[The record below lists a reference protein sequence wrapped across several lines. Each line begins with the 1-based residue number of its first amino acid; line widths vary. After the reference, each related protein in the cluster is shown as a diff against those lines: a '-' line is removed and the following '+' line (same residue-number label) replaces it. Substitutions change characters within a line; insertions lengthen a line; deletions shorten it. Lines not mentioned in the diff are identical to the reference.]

1 MLSIP
6 QWLKLPRICL
16 YCHMSFLGHAPICQG
31 CEKKIKPL
39 YRLCFF
45 CSEPT
50 IEEDADICLQC
61 QYLGSNIRRI
71 YVFDEYSEPLKT
83 LITDFKFQN
92 GFDLLNY
99 LGERLIHHLPKEAL
113 QTQCLIPVPLH
124 RKKHRLRGYHQTQL
138 LAKYLHHR
146 LQIPMSTKFCKK
158 IKNTPAQSQL
168 KFIERQKNLDH
179 AFDFQKPPYQKITLI
194 DDIITTGSTLKTIA
208 QGFQALGVE
217 QIDCWCLAKA
227 LR

>member
-1 MLSIP
+1 MFSIP

-16 YCHMSFLGHAPICQG
+16 YCQMSFSGHAPICDA
-31 CEKKIKPL
+31 CEKKLKPL
-39 YRLCFF
+39 DGLCFF

-50 IEEDADICLQC
+50 LEADAEICLAC
-61 QYLGSNIRRI
+61 QYLGSHIRRI
-71 YVFDEYSEPLKT
+71 FVFDEYSEPLKT
-83 LITDFKFQN
+83 LITDFKFKH
-92 GFDLLNY
+92 GFDLLSY

-124 RKKHRLRGYHQTQL
+124 RKKHRMRGYHQTQL
-138 LAKYLHHR
+138 LARYLHQR
-146 LQIPMSTKFCKK
+146 LQIPMSTTYCKK

-168 KFIERQKNLDH
+168 HLLERQTNLEN
-179 AFDFQKPPYQKITLI
+179 AFYFQKPPYQKITLI
-194 DDIITTGSTLKTIA
+194 DDIITTGATLKTIA
-208 QGFQALGVE
+208 QGFQAQGVE